1 MDYSAQEIEP
11 IEKKIGQKEFI
22 ALMAALM
29 SFAALSIDSMLPAL
43 NLIGESLGVT
53 NPNDNQMIIS
63 FIFIGMGIGQL
74 MFGPISDAIG
84 RKRAMYIG
92 IGTFFIGGVISYT
105 AVSFEV
111 MLLGRL
117 IQGLG
122 AASAKIITTAMV
134 RDRFSGNVMAK
145 TMSLIMII
153 FVLVPALAP
162 TLGQLIL
169 EFGGWREIFLVML
182 FLAVFNF
189 AWFSTRQEETL
200 IEEKRR
206 PLSVEKIK
214 EAALE
219 TIKHPATVG
228 YTLAAGLIFGAFIG
242 YLNTSQQILQLQ
254 YGLGD
259 KFPIAFGVL
268 ALGIGLSSFVNSK
281 LVENLGMKKLCTAA
295 LSILSIIAIIFNI
308 IVYFTN
314 GLPPFF
320 VFFGFLLLSL
330 FNFGLLFGNFS
341 ALALEPM
348 GHIAGTANSVIS
360 SVQILISA
368 VIGSTIGQ
376 LYNGTVVPI
385 AIGFLVCSILSL
397 IIVKR
402 VK

>member
-1 MDYSAQEIEP
+1 MDFPSQDIEATQ
-11 IEKKIGQKEFI
+11 KKISQKEFI

-29 SFAALSIDSMLPAL
+29 SFAALAIDSMLPAL
-43 NLIGESLGVT
+43 NLIGESLGVV
-53 NPNDNQMIIS
+53 NPNDNQMVIS

-74 MFGPISDAIG
+74 LFGPISDAIG
-84 RKRAMYIG
+84 RKPSMYIG
-92 IGTFFIGGVISYT
+92 IGTFFFGCIISYSAT
-105 AVSFEV
+105 TFNL

-122 AASAKIITTAMV
+122 AASAKIISTAMV

-169 EFGGWREIFLVML
+169 SFGGWRDIFLFMI
-182 FLAVFNF
+182 FLAIINF

-200 IEEKRR
+200 IEEYRR
-206 PLSVEKIK
+206 PLSFSKIK
-214 EAALE
+214 EATLE
-219 TIKHPATVG
+219 TVKHPATVC

-242 YLNTSQQILQLQ
+242 YLNSSQQILQLK

-268 ALGIGLSSFVNSK
+268 ALAIGLSSFLNSK
-281 LVENLGMKKLCTAA
+281 LVEEMGMRKLCETA
-295 LSILSIIAIIFNI
+295 LTVLTIVAIIFNI

-314 GLPPFF
+314 GNPSFYLFY
-320 VFFGFLLLSL
+320 GFLLLCL

-368 VIGSTIGQ
+368 LIGSTIGQ
-376 LYNGTVVPI
+376 LYNETVTPI
-385 AIGFLVCSILSL
+385 AIGFLVCSMLSL
-397 IIVKR
+397 FIVKK